1 MIKMDKEY
9 EIKMAAR
16 IFLSGT
22 RSLNES
28 KDNSM
33 KNE

>member
-1 MIKMDKEY
+1 MIKMDNEY
-9 EIKMAAR
+9 EIRMAAR

-28 KDNSM
+28 KDNS
-33 KNE
+33 KRDE

>member
-1 MIKMDKEY
+1 MIKMANEY
-9 EIKMAAR
+9 EIQMAAR

-28 KDNSM
+28 KDNS
-33 KNE
+33 KKVE

>member
-1 MIKMDKEY
+1 MIKMDNEY
-9 EIKMAAR
+9 EIRMAAR

-28 KDNSM
+28 KDNI
-33 KNE
+33 KKVE

>member
-1 MIKMDKEY
+1 MIKMDNEY

-28 KDNSM
+28 KENNM

>member
-1 MIKMDKEY
+1 MIKMDNEY

-22 RSLNES
+22 RSLNER
-28 KDNSM
+28 KENNM